1 MAIKSIAHKGLELF
15 LKTDNTK
22 GIVPEHAQRIK
33 YRASVLQ
40 SITAIDQLE
49 GRWRFHA
56 LKGDRK
62 GQYAI
67 NVSGNYRMF
76 FEFIDGDV
84 YLLDYGDYH

>member
-1 MAIKSIAHKGLELF
+1 MTIKTVAHKGLELYI
-15 LKTDNTK
+15 LTGDVS
-22 GIVPEHAQRIK
+22 GINPEHADRIRK
-33 YRASVLQ
+33 RVTVLENMT
-40 SITAIDQLE
+40 SLMDLR

-67 NVSGNYRMF
+67 NVSGNYRLF
-76 FEFIDGDV
+76 FEYEDGHV